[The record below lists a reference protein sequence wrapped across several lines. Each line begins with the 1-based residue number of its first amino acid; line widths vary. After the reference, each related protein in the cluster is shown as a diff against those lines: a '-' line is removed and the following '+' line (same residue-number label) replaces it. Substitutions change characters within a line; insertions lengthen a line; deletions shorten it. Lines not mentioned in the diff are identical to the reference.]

1 MNSPFLLEKISG
13 NTPANNDLYQRW
25 RDNKLKNYPSQ
36 LSDLIVEL
44 KNTTDMSSAEH
55 NAILDRCKQTNM
67 AIYIGN
73 TADNPAREIPHYIG
87 QRFGLNN
94 LNHNWLGDDDG
105 LTSLT
110 VADQEDKKR
119 KNYIPYSNRP
129 IKWHTDGYY
138 NTADKQI
145 HAVLLHCV
153 KPAIEGGANA
163 LLDHEI
169 AYILLREKN
178 PDFIRLLM
186 QDDVMTI
193 PPRLNKDDEIVR
205 KEEVGPIFSVDP
217 LTGNLHMRYTIRTYN
232 VIWKDDPETQAA
244 LTALS
249 EILSSDSPYIFHGKL
264 ESGMGLICNNVLHDR
279 TGFSDTDEQH
289 RLIYRARYFDR
300 MGGTDIADL
309 DF

>member
-1 MNSPFLLEKISG
+1 MNSPFSLD
-13 NTPANNDLYQRW
+13 NDDLYQRW
-25 RDNKLKNYPSQ
+25 RDNKLKNYPTQ
-36 LSDLIVEL
+36 LADILVEL
-44 KNTTDMSSAEH
+44 KNTTSMSDAEH
-55 NAILDRCKQTNM
+55 AAILDRCKQSNM
-67 AIYIGN
+67 AIYVGN
-73 TADNPAREIPHYIG
+73 TADDPNREIPHYIG
-87 QRFGLNN
+87 QRFALSN
-94 LNHNWLGDDDG
+94 LNHNWLGDEDG

-110 VADQEDKKR
+110 VAEKQDQKR

-138 NTADKQI
+138 NTSDKQI
-145 HAVLLHCV
+145 HAILLHCV
-153 KPAIEGGANA
+153 KPAIEGGENA

-169 AYILLREKN
+169 AYILLRDQN

-205 KEEVGPIFSVDP
+205 KEETGPIFSVNP
-217 LTGNLHMRYTIRTYN
+217 QTGNLHMRYPIRTYN
-232 VIWKDDPETQAA
+232 VVWKSDPETQAA
-244 LTALS
+244 LNALS
-249 EILSSDSPYIFHGKL
+249 DILSSDSPYILHGKL

-289 RLIYRARYFDR
+289 RLLYRARYFDR
-300 MGGTDIADL
+300 MHGTDIADL